1 MYLACTSSD
10 GRCRDS
16 AAGNGF
22 TTTYKNA
29 GTAKRRASR
38 RRLLTLWVGLWVGKA
53 AVATSALSQQRVG
66 LNPDMM
72 ALGFADS
79 FGGFADIVL
88 HEPECLAQGHALGSS
103 SGPELR
109 ILEQRHCHTTC
120 SLRAGNAVTTVRKL
134 TNYLR
139 LSHAFLSDL
148 SIASREKLRPK
159 VTFLMNQRILVV
171 DDEPQIRRVL
181 RATLASNGYE
191 VIEADNGEDAIKAVV
206 RGRPDLILLDVNMP
220 GMSGLETCGKIR
232 LSFDGPI
239 IMVTVRNSEQ
249 DKIRALDSGADDY
262 VVKPFA
268 IGELVARIRAALRRS
283 SPAQALP
290 KIELPGLTIDLEKRM
305 AEVRGERVYFTPKEF
320 DVLRLLVVQQGK
332 PLTHKRLLQTVW
344 GPDYGGET
352 ENLRVV
358 IRQLRKKIEKDPAH
372 PRYIL
377 TEPWTGYRFDIPT
390 APSEKH

>member
-1 MYLACTSSD
+1 
-10 GRCRDS
+10 
-16 AAGNGF
+16 
-22 TTTYKNA
+22 
-29 GTAKRRASR
+29 
-38 RRLLTLWVGLWVGKA
+38 
-53 AVATSALSQQRVG
+53 
-66 LNPDMM
+66 
-72 ALGFADS
+72 
-79 FGGFADIVL
+79 
-88 HEPECLAQGHALGSS
+88 
-103 SGPELR
+103 
-109 ILEQRHCHTTC
+109 
-120 SLRAGNAVTTVRKL
+120 
-134 TNYLR
+134 
-139 LSHAFLSDL
+139 
-148 SIASREKLRPK
+148 
-159 VTFLMNQRILVV
+159 MNQRILVV

-181 RATLASNGYE
+181 RATLAGNGYE
-191 VIEADNGEDAIKAVV
+191 VVEADNGEDAIKAVV